1 MAEVILYGTV
11 ACHLCEQAEVIMLQS
26 GFSFTKRDIVDHED
40 WLERYRVHIPVV
52 TVKEKELFW
61 PFDKQQLVAF
71 LSPHKSVF
79 DKSHN

>member
-1 MAEVILYGTV
+1 VAEVILYGTV

-52 TVKEKELFW
+52 TLNEKELFW
-61 PFDKQQLVAF
+61 PFDKQQLANF
-71 LSPHKSVF
+71 LEK
-79 DKSHN
+79 NQN